1 MATSLS
7 VAPFSTFCHQSAA
20 KIAILKDS
28 AYSSEVL
35 APVRTIT
42 FVTLL
47 GLFAACGPKMPDYNY
62 AKEPNPKETEYVIGV
77 SDQLSINVWKNE
89 QLSTSVVVRPD
100 GTVTMPLVGDLVAK
114 NKTPS
119 ELRIQIAKRLAE
131 YVKLDSSEITVAV
144 DQANSYQF
152 TVSGEVTRAGIVRS
166 PAYLTVA
173 EAIAQ
178 AGGFTTFADRD
189 KIILT
194 RRDKTGKIRRIPI
207 VYKFIEDGS
216 HPEMNL
222 VMLSGDSLHVP

>member
-1 MATSLS
+1 MRTPARLISL
-7 VAPFSTFCHQSAA
+7 VA
-20 KIAILKDS
+20 LM
-28 AYSSEVL
+28 
-35 APVRTIT
+35 
-42 FVTLL
+42 
-47 GLFAACGPKMPDYNY
+47 GLFTACGPKMPNYNY
-62 AKEPNPKETEYVIGV
+62 SKEPNPKESEYVIGV
-77 SDQLSINVWKNE
+77 CDQLSINVWKND

-100 GTVTMPLVGDLVAK
+100 GTVTMPLVGDLTAK
-114 NKTPS
+114 DKTPS
-119 ELRIQIAKRLAE
+119 ELRKEIAKRLAE

-166 PAYLTVA
+166 PSYMTVA

-189 KIILT
+189 NIILS
-194 RRDKTGKIRRIPI
+194 RRNKKGKIRRIPI

-222 VMLSGDSLHVP
+222 VMISGDSLHVP